1 VPIVEIEATIVV
13 ERAGREATPVKAVRL
28 IIVAVVV
35 RVAGA
40 LEGRGIKPSL
50 MVM

>member
-1 VPIVEIEATIVV
+1 VPVVEIEAAIVV

-28 IIVAVVV
+28 IVVAMVV
-35 RVAGA
+35 RVARA

-50 MVM
+50 MVV